1 MSIREGTA
9 TTGSIHG
16 LQMDYEGLTASYWH
30 QQVQRVESLRLAIND
45 RSRIRPGLVVPEND
59 DLVIGS
65 GRRLN
70 LAVLFLDI
78 SAFSARRSFTEGE
91 QATTLRVLS
100 LFFSEMVKV
109 AEDYGGVVEKNTG
122 DGLFAYFVD
131 GPPPSPTASQKA
143 VAASLTMFASNDHLV
158 CPTLRNSAIEPLK
171 FRVSIDYG
179 PVTIAK
185 LGAARRFNSM
195 VAIGV
200 PANFA
205 SKMLKNAQA
214 DELVLGEQ
222 ARLQLP
228 LAWQTNY
235 TELAM
240 GDTGWTYAVSG
251 RPYLLYR
258 YTGRWSRLI

>member
-1 MSIREGTA
+1 MGY
-9 TTGSIHG
+9 
-16 LQMDYEGLTASYWH
+16 QMDYEGLTSSYWG
-30 QQVQRVESLRLAIND
+30 QQVQRVESLRLSIND
-45 RSRIRPGLVVPEND
+45 RSRIRPGRVVPESD
-59 DLVIGS
+59 DIVIGS

-78 SAFSARRSFTEGE
+78 SAFSARHSFTKAEHE
-91 QATTLRVLS
+91 TNLRVFG

-122 DGLFAYFVD
+122 DGLFAYFED
-131 GPPPSPTASQKA
+131 SAPPSPTASQKA
-143 VAASLTMFASNDHLV
+143 VAATLTMIASNDHLIGPV
-158 CPTLRNSAIEPLK
+158 LRNSAIEPLK

-185 LGAARRFNSM
+185 LGAPKRFNSI

-205 SKMLKNAQA
+205 NKMLNNAQA
-214 DELVLGEQ
+214 GEVVLGEQ

-228 LAWQTNY
+228 DAWQSKY

-240 GDTGWTYAVSG
+240 RDTSWAYIVSG
-251 RPYLLYR
+251 RPYPLYR
-258 YTGRWSRLI
+258 YTGRWSQLA